1 MNFAEQVE
9 ELNNEELRE
18 AFFEIQEFRKTGVLK
33 IDGIYRRV
41 VEEYEK
47 ETGQEI
53 FSPPSMREFF
63 LFEMA
68 KRAYMKE

>member
-18 AFFEIQEFRKTGVLK
+18 AFFEIRVLK